1 MNRHHYITRHDIL
14 GKSMESNNRG
24 GIRTRNFRIRSP
36 TPYPLG
42 HTITRINHSHNLHNL
57 SIKHKIIHK
66 LTLYH

>member
-42 HTITRINHSHNLHNL
+42 HTIIWS
-57 SIKHKIIHK
+57 KITLIYW
-66 LTLYH
+66 LTIQKNQILR